1 MPEIISTPNAL
12 VQTTNGKR
20 FYAFSGELDVTT
32 TETSMIDIA
41 NIGERDI
48 KLALEIGC
56 STFTSDNI
64 EFKVYNNG
72 ILIYNNEHGASSSN
86 LFGYNEFKVILPAN
100 TSLKVTLRMGGTT
113 VAMTVTAYGKYL
125 SM

>member
-1 MPEIISTPNAL
+1 MTESISTPNAL

-20 FYAFSGELDVTT
+20 FYVNSGEVDVTT
-32 TETSMIDIA
+32 AETSMVDIA

-64 EFKVYNNG
+64 EFKVYSNE

-86 LFGYNEFKVILPAN
+86 MFGYNEFKTILPAN
-100 TSLKVTLRMGGTT
+100 TALKVTLRMGGTT
-113 VAMTVTAYGKYL
+113 VAMTVAGYGRYL

>member
-1 MPEIISTPNAL
+1 MTESITTPNAL

-20 FYAFSGELDVTT
+20 FYVNSGEVDVTT
-32 TETSMIDIA
+32 DETSMIDIS

-64 EFKVYNNG
+64 EFKVYSNE

-86 LFGYNEFKVILPAN
+86 LFGYNEFKIILPAN
-100 TSLKVTLRMGGTT
+100 TALKVTLRMGATT
-113 VAMTVTAYGKYL
+113 VAMTVAGYGKYL

>member
-1 MPEIISTPNAL
+1 MPELISTPNAL

-20 FYAFSGELDVTT
+20 FYVFSGEINVTT
-32 TETSMIDIA
+32 AETSMIDID

-48 KLALEIGC
+48 KLSLEIGC
-56 STFTSDNI
+56 NTFTSDNI
-64 EFKVYNNG
+64 EFKVYSNE
-72 ILIYNNEHGASSSN
+72 IIIYNNEHGASSSN

-100 TSLKVTLRMGGTT
+100 TSLKVTLRMGANNYDMT
-113 VAMTVTAYGKYL
+113 VAAYGKYL